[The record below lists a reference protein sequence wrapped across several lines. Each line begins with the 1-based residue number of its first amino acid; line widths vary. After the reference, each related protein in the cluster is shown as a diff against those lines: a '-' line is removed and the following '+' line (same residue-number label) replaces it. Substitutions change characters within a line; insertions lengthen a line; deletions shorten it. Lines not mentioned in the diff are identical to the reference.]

1 MENLFSDRTLALLFN
16 QTFWF
21 NTVIVVA
28 GTAIIYWLLRSLIGF
43 ISARLGKFSN
53 DHRSRFYNIAVEMLR
68 TTSRLLLFIFSLL
81 IAIKFIDLP
90 PSWHNNIS
98 HGWFIALM
106 LQFALW
112 LDCGVRLWLRNM
124 LRDPTHVRN
133 PVTMVILGIMLRI
146 FIWAIMMLAILSNMG
161 VNITAL
167 VASLGV
173 GGIAVALAIQ
183 TVLSDVFA
191 SLAIGLDKPFEIG
204 DFIVFGDVAG
214 SIEHIGLKTT
224 RIRSLSGEQ
233 IVCANAVLLQQTI
246 HNYKRMQ
253 ERRIQF
259 RFGISYNTPAEKAR
273 QIGGIVKEIIQGVE
287 QTRFDRAHFLSFDVS
302 QLTYEVIYFVT
313 DADYNKY
320 MDIQQEINL
329 QLMAR
334 LEALD
339 VHFAFPIRHVQF
351 TGGTLPEVNM
361 GGQASN
367 EETDGQ
373 SSKEET
379 HGQQADRA
387 RQIVR

>member
-1 MENLFSDRTLALLFN
+1 MEDILSDQTLSLLTN
-16 QTFWF
+16 KTFWI
-21 NTVIVVA
+21 NTAIVVG
-28 GTAIIYWLLRSLIGF
+28 GTLFIYWVLRSLIGF
-43 ISARLGKFSN
+43 ISTRLGRFSE
-53 DHRSRFYNIAVEMLR
+53 HHSSHFYNIAVEMLR

-90 PSWHNNIS
+90 ATWRSAVD
-98 HGWFIALM
+98 HGWFIALIF
-106 LQFALW
+106 QFALW

-133 PVTMVILGIMLRI
+133 PVTMVILGIMLRV
-146 FIWAIMMLAILSNMG
+146 FIWAIILLAILSNMG

-191 SLAIGLDKPFEIG
+191 SLAIGIDKPFEIG

-233 IVCANAVLLQQTI
+233 IVCANAILLQQTI

-253 ERRIQF
+253 TRRIVF
-259 RFGISYNTPAEKAR
+259 TFGIAYSTPPEKIR
-273 QIGGIVKEIIQGVE
+273 KIGPMIKDVISEIKE
-287 QTRFDRAHFLSFDVS
+287 TKFDRAHFSVFD
-302 QLTYEVIYFVT
+302 QDRLTFEVVHILNT
-313 DADYNKY
+313 ADYNQY

-329 QLMAR
+329 RIMEELNELGVKLAIPSRVIIPQEPPEDEPLEQER
-334 LEALD
+334 L
-339 VHFAFPIRHVQF
+339 
-351 TGGTLPEVNM
+351 
-361 GGQASN
+361 
-367 EETDGQ
+367 
-373 SSKEET
+373 
-379 HGQQADRA
+379 RA
-387 RQIVR
+387 

>member
-1 MENLFSDRTLALLFN
+1 MEELLSDQNLSLLTDQSFWINTAIVVGGTLA
-16 QTFWF
+16 
-21 NTVIVVA
+21 
-28 GTAIIYWLLRSLIGF
+28 IYWLLRSLISF
-43 ISARLGKFSN
+43 FSTRLGRFTEG
-53 DHRSRFYNIAVEMLR
+53 HHSRFYNIAVEMLR

-90 PSWHNNIS
+90 ANWRGAVD
-98 HGWFIALM
+98 HGWFVALI

-133 PVTMVILGIMLRI
+133 PVTMVILGIMLRV
-146 FIWAIMMLAILSNMG
+146 FIWAIILLAILSNMG

-191 SLAIGLDKPFEIG
+191 SLAIGIDKPFEIG

-233 IVCANAVLLQQTI
+233 IVCSNAILLQQTI

-287 QTRFDRAHFLSFDVS
+287 QTRFDRAHFFSFDVS
-302 QLTYEVIYFVT
+302 QLTYEVIYYVT

-329 QLMAR
+329 QLMER
-334 LEALD
+334 LEALE
-339 VHFAFPIRHVQF
+339 VHFAFPIRHIQF
-351 TGGTLPEVNM
+351 TGGTLPEVSVADS
-361 GGQASN
+361 ASN
-367 EETDGQ
+367 EENEAPPRG
-373 SSKEET
+373 
-379 HGQQADRA
+379 
-387 RQIVR
+387 RQMVR